1 MKIQTSTLALAVA
14 IALAAAVPHAVH
26 AQGARQEITAAG
38 EAGTVIGRVK
48 EAARG
53 VSLSGAI
60 VRINGQEALTDR
72 EGRVIARY
80 SPQTEPE
87 AIKADIEKLI

>member
-1 MKIQTSTLALAVA
+1 LTKQKRGFLGSQTIKWNFT
-14 IALAAAVPHAVH
+14 
-26 AQGARQEITAAG
+26 
-38 EAGTVIGRVK
+38 K
-48 EAARG
+48 F
-53 VSLSGAI
+53 
-60 VRINGQEALTDR
+60 LTDR